1 MKLHAMKKGIA
12 LMLIVIMGFS
22 TSVSSAS
29 AATKYK
35 VTRKDSESKTDFGT
49 AGTLTDSTTLNI
61 TMSSWWYSKSKVKSS
76 GVSKLDFAP
85 KSTNYTYEVK
95 SHKIIL
101 SMSGLS
107 FSATISGSPS
117 VSVTTKNNKT
127 TYSCTDAYWSYVFNV
142 SANCWTG
149 SYTQESQIQ
158 YQIKKGDSV
167 MGTVNLSTEIEW

>member
-35 VTRKDSESKTDFGT
+35 VTREDNVSKTASST
-49 AGTLTDSTTLNI
+49 VGTLTDSTTLNI
-61 TMSSWWYSKSKVKSS
+61 TMSSWWYSKSKIKSS
-76 GVSKLDFAP
+76 GTSNFEFQKQ
-85 KSTNYTYEVK
+85 STNYTCEIQY
-95 SHKIIL
+95 HKIIL

-107 FSATISGSPS
+107 FSATVSSSPS
-117 VSVTTKNNKT
+117 VSVTTKNNRA
-127 TYSCTDAYWSYVFNV
+127 TYTCTDARWSYVFNA

-158 YQIKKGDSV
+158 YQIRKGNTS
-167 MGTVNLSTEIEW
+167 MGTVTLSTEIEW